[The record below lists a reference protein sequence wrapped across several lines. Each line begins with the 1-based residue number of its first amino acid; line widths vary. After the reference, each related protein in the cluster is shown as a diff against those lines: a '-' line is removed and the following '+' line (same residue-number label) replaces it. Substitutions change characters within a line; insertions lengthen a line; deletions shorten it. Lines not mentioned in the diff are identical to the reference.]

1 MLILSTKFFV
11 DKICNYESFRSIFV
25 TKYFVVNFFIMIKPT
40 ESELEILQVL
50 WALGQATVRQV
61 NDELNKKRE
70 IGYTTTLKLMQIMFE
85 KKLVTRTD
93 EGRYHLYQSAVSED
107 ETQQQLLDIFVD
119 TAFKGSAMKLVMQA
133 LGNHQTSAEE
143 LDEIKKLIAQLEQN
157 N

>member
-1 MLILSTKFFV
+1 
-11 DKICNYESFRSIFV
+11 
-25 TKYFVVNFFIMIKPT
+25 MIKPT

-107 ETQQQLLDIFVD
+107 ETQQQLIDIFVD

>member
-1 MLILSTKFFV
+1 M
-11 DKICNYESFRSIFV
+11 
-25 TKYFVVNFFIMIKPT
+25 KPT

-85 KKLVTRTD
+85 KKLVTRTE
-93 EGRYHLYQSAVSED
+93 EGRYHLYQAAVSED

-133 LGNHQTSAEE
+133 LGNHQSSAEE